1 PTPTPTGP
9 IDPGS
14 LELKDI
20 PVDAQ
25 GNMTAGFVNQLFKT
39 SGNVN
44 TAILSDSEPS
54 GMTKFARIGLRMLG
68 HDLYDGEINGDVAFR
83 TLLAPDESHNRGIF
97 QGSRD
102 NAQQIAENKDMVRK
116 WGELDL
122 KDDGKVNGSVYIKLT
137 EDVWPT
143 TDEVAITG
151 FAKDIKTRNSTLKA
165 SELLKATTNVET
177 PAGVTE
183 FAAKTGVSPKEL
195 LNFSLWGHRIL
206 DRSFTTEDL
215 AQDALTNPRSI
226 DFGLTQ
232 FNQENRA
239 YMQSLTT
246 DPNAKSTVGLGVL
259 NLLTKLSN
267 NLP

>member
-1 PTPTPTGP
+1 
-9 IDPGS
+9 
-14 LELKDI
+14 LKDI
-20 PVDAQ
+20 PVDAN
-25 GNMTAGFVNQLFKT
+25 GNMTNGFVNELFKT

-44 TAILSDSEPS
+44 TAIVDNNDPS
-54 GMTKFARIGLRMLG
+54 GLSNFAKVGLRMLG

-83 TLLAPDESHNRGIF
+83 TLLAPDESHNRAIF
-97 QGSRD
+97 QHTGMTD
-102 NAQQIAENKDMVRK
+102 AQIAENKDIVRK
-116 WGELDL
+116 WGQMDL
-122 KDDGKVNGSVYIKLT
+122 QDDGKVNGSAYIQLI

-143 TDEVAITG
+143 TDHVAING
-151 FAKDIKTRNSTLKA
+151 FADDIKTRNSTLKA
-165 SELLKATTNVET
+165 SELTAETPNVET

-183 FAAKTGVSPKEL
+183 FQQKTGVSAKEL

-206 DRSFTTEDL
+206 DKNNDTGDL
-215 AQDALTNPRSI
+215 AQDALTNPRAI

-232 FNQENRA
+232 FNQENKD

-246 DPNAKSTVGLGVL
+246 DPNATSTVGLGVL